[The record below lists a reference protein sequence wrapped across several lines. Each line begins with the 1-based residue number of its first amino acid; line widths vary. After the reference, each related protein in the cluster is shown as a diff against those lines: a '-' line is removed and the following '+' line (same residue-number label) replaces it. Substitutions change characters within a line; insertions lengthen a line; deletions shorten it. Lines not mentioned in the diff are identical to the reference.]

1 MALLGAHKMQL
12 LAQLRRHPNVDLQTL
27 IKLLNQYE
35 DLELEDLRGY
45 ISDELYEQLEEVLR
59 DPEKERREQELE
71 RVERMR
77 REEEAMFRY
86 SPKPSH
92 EPMPSPEP
100 EPAFEPEPDPCPRP
114 SLPPS
119 EKCCPY
125 PKPSSLDVGTTYVPH
140 SKKSWW
146 QRMTFWRRKDERREV
161 CTSVFAPAEISPG
174 RNMLI
179 QVYLHLADEEKKV
192 ISLAQEAQ
200 SNAVRKG
207 YDTLSQF
214 LKVGDVVNVALSI
227 YGWQGLLFQ
236 DEKSITWKGHFS
248 KCDFRYLVPQDSA
261 DDELSCELIFR
272 LRDIPLPIGEM
283 TFVSSI
289 SENPRELNAKMSS
302 KTYRHA
308 FVSYAHK
315 DGNEVD
321 LIVKALEAIG
331 VKFFYDKITLSCGD
345 VFDEVI
351 MENIDQSDVF
361 ILCWS
366 KNSAES
372 KYVRKEI
379 ERALPRAYPQVKPQE
394 VATLKFYPISIEPVD
409 ELPDY
414 LKDIYHFASMK
425 MQELISTE

>member
-1 MALLGAHKMQL
+1 
-12 LAQLRRHPNVDLQTL
+12 
-27 IKLLNQYE
+27 
-35 DLELEDLRGY
+35 
-45 ISDELYEQLEEVLR
+45 
-59 DPEKERREQELE
+59 
-71 RVERMR
+71 
-77 REEEAMFRY
+77 
-86 SPKPSH
+86 
-92 EPMPSPEP
+92 
-100 EPAFEPEPDPCPRP
+100 
-114 SLPPS
+114 
-119 EKCCPY
+119 
-125 PKPSSLDVGTTYVPH
+125 
-140 SKKSWW
+140 
-146 QRMTFWRRKDERREV
+146 
-161 CTSVFAPAEISPG
+161 
-174 RNMLI
+174 
-179 QVYLHLADEEKKV
+179 
-192 ISLAQEAQ
+192 
-200 SNAVRKG
+200 
-207 YDTLSQF
+207 
-214 LKVGDVVNVALSI
+214 
-227 YGWQGLLFQ
+227 
-236 DEKSITWKGHFS
+236 
-248 KCDFRYLVPQDSA
+248 
-261 DDELSCELIFR
+261 
-272 LRDIPLPIGEM
+272 M

-302 KTYRHA
+302 KIYRHA

>member
-1 MALLGAHKMQL
+1 MQL
-12 LAQLRRHPNVDLQTL
+12 LAQLRRQPNVDLQTL
-27 IKLLNQYE
+27 IKLLNQFE

-45 ISDELYEQLEEVLR
+45 ISDELYELLEEALR
-59 DPEKERREQELE
+59 NPEKERKELE
-71 RVERMR
+71 LKRVEWLRNEK
-77 REEEAMFRY
+77 EELY
-86 SPKPSH
+86 YCSPKRSQ
-92 EPMPSPEP
+92 EPMPSPEQESILEP
-100 EPAFEPEPDPCPRP
+100 EPAPSPKP

-119 EKCCPY
+119 VQYRPCPE
-125 PKPSSLDVGTTYVPH
+125 PSSPDVGTTYVPH
-140 SKKSWW
+140 SRQSWW
-146 QRMTFWRRKDERREV
+146 QPMKFWQQKDERQEV
-161 CTSVFAPAEISPG
+161 CTSVFAPSEISPG

-179 QVYLHLADEEKKV
+179 QVYLHLAKEEMKV

-227 YGWQGLLFQ
+227 YGSQGILFQ
-236 DEKSITWKGHFS
+236 GEKSITWKGHFS
-248 KCDFRYLVPQDSA
+248 KCDFHYLVPQDST

-272 LRDIPLPIGEM
+272 LEDIPLPIGEM
-283 TFVSSI
+283 TFVSTI
-289 SENPRELNAKMSS
+289 SENPRVLNAKMSS

-366 KNSAES
+366 KNSVES

-394 VATLKFYPISIEPVD
+394 IATLKFYPISIEPVD

-414 LKDIYHFASMK
+414 LKDTYHFASMK
-425 MQELISTE
+425 MLELTSTE